1 MTMEKTKMVNVA
13 VEKRIQFRINALEH
27 VKHGFESV

>member
-13 VEKRIQFRINALEH
+13 VGERIQLRINALEH
-27 VKHGFESV
+27 AKHGFESV